1 MNPSCF
7 CGHPIARDLVRL
19 LIGLAVGVAA
29 GWYILRDT
37 AWEDV
42 WGRLGR
48 AAILPVVLAI
58 LLLAATQLLKTLR
71 WQTILGNPGMFP
83 FGRALRGLLV
93 GQALNL
99 LFPLRVGDVARVLLV
114 GGQACQGT
122 VYALYTVVLEKM
134 CDIVMVL
141 VSLLLLLVWGAW
153 PTWLSRGGII
163 LAVVGLFIIVAGWTL
178 LQVWRRHHNLPA
190 CPQEVNGV
198 WCAQLRHYLLWP
210 ALQLADGM
218 RAAYRDGR
226 LIGMTACSGGIWL
239 LSWAT
244 NLMVFWALGVS
255 VHWTAALLV
264 LVAIHLGV
272 AVPAPPTRAGTWHF
286 LVVLALSHYGVAHG
300 AAVACG
306 VLLHLVVV
314 LPLLLAGGIAW
325 INPVHVPAST
335 VIPLPWTAVAR
346 WHAKTRIR
354 DQG

>member
-1 MNPSCF
+1 MNPLHF
-7 CGHPIARDLVRL
+7 CDRPIARDLVRW
-19 LIGLAVGVAA
+19 LIGLAIGVAA

-83 FGRALRGLLV
+83 FGQALRGLLM

-114 GGQACQGT
+114 GGQASQGT

-163 LAVVGLFIIVAGWTL
+163 LAVVGLFIIVTGWTV

-198 WCAQLRHYLLWP
+198 WCARLRHYLLLP

-226 LIGMTACSGGIWL
+226 LLGMTAYSGGIWL

-244 NLMVFWALGVS
+244 NWMVFWALGVS

-335 VIPLPWTAVAR
+335 VIPLPWAAVAK

-354 DQG
+354 DQR